1 MQPPPPGDEDGRSK
15 SRPGGLVGRAEI
27 EVDFG
32 DCDPA
37 QIVFYPNYFRWFDR
51 GTWRLFAAA
60 GLSRDT
66 LRERYGL
73 TGHPIVKAG
82 AEFFVSSR
90 PGDRIV
96 VETSVTRWGGKSFD
110 LRHVIS
116 KSDGRLV
123 AEGFETRVW
132 AVADPDDPTRMR
144 GGRVPDEV
152 IALFGGTRE
161 ER

>member
-1 MQPPPPGDEDGRSK
+1 MQPPGNEDQHTGPES
-15 SRPGGLVGRAEI
+15 GGVAATVEI
-27 EVDFG
+27 DVDFG

-51 GTWRLFAAA
+51 GTWRLFAGM

-73 TGHPIVKAG
+73 AGHPIVKAG
-82 AEFFVSSR
+82 GEFFASSR
-90 PGDRIV
+90 PGDRITV
-96 VETSVTRWGGKSFD
+96 QTGVTRWGGKSFD
-110 LRHVIS
+110 LRHVIH
-116 KSDGRLV
+116 KSDGRLA

-132 AVADPDDPTRMR
+132 AVADPDDPARMR
-144 GGRVPDEV
+144 GGRIPDEV
-152 IALFGGTRE
+152 IALFGGTRD